1 LEGEFNLIVTSDREE
16 GEVYNGPVSFT
27 KGNAA
32 VQVTLTALGKHTL
45 TVTIEGVSS
54 SETLE
59 VTVKAASGGGG
70 RSSTRVE
77 SPKARLVLLD
87 ESASVSVPAR
97 LDSSTG
103 AAAGEV
109 DAAILNEA
117 FDMSKP
123 NEQGNKQVEI
133 DIPEI
138 DGAKAYEVILP
149 AGALSGGAAGRLIKI
164 NTGVAT
170 LTVPGNMLQA
180 SDIAG
185 AEKVSLTIAPADRNK
200 LTREL
205 QLQIG
210 DRPVI
215 ELGLKID
222 GKTVPW
228 RNEDTAV
235 TVSIPYLPTE
245 EELADPEH
253 ITVWYIDVNG
263 NVVEVPSGRYDP
275 STGTVTFSTSHF
287 SKYAVVFVDKTF
299 EDLGI
304 VTWAKKQIEV
314 LASKGVLKGVSEKE
328 YAPQA
333 AITRADYLY
342 FLVRTLGVNA
352 RFDENFADLKGDAY
366 YYREIGIA
374 KKLGITNGTGNN
386 RFSPEEPITRQD
398 MMVLTGRALGML
410 KKLELQGT
418 SSDLD
423 IFADKSLVADY
434 AVESIASLVREGL
447 IVGSGDRVNP
457 LGKTT
462 RAEAAVFLYRI
473 YGLN

>member
-1 LEGEFNLIVTSDREE
+1 M
-16 GEVYNGPVSFT
+16 
-27 KGNAA
+27 
-32 VQVTLTALGKHTL
+32 
-45 TVTIEGVSS
+45 
-54 SETLE
+54 
-59 VTVKAASGGGG
+59 KAASDTGRG
-70 RSSTRVE
+70 RSSTRLE
-77 SPKARLVLLD
+77 SSKASLDLLD
-87 ESASVSVPAR
+87 GSASVSVPAR

-103 AAAGEV
+103 VAAGEV
-109 DAAILNEA
+109 GAAILNEA
-117 FDMSKP
+117 FAKSKP
-123 NEQGNKQVEI
+123 NEQGIKQVEI

-138 DGAKAYEVILP
+138 DGAKSYEVILP
-149 AGALSGGAAGRLIKI
+149 AGALSEGATGKLIKI

-170 LTVPGNMLQA
+170 LTLPGNMLQA
-180 SDIAG
+180 ADIAG
-185 AEKVSLTIAPADRNK
+185 AENISLKINAADRSK
-200 LTREL
+200 LPLEL
-205 QLQIG
+205 QSQIG

-228 RNEDTAV
+228 SNEDTAV
-235 TVSIPYLPTE
+235 TVSIPYQPSE

-253 ITVWYIDVNG
+253 ITVWYIDGKG

-275 STGTVTFSTSHF
+275 GTGTVTFTTSHF
-287 SKYAVVFVDKTF
+287 SNYTVVYVDKTF
-299 EDLGI
+299 DDLGS

-314 LASKGVLKGVSEKE
+314 LASKGVLKGVSQTE

-342 FLVRTLGVNA
+342 YLVRTLGVNA
-352 RFDENFADLKGDAY
+352 RVDENFEDIKGDAY
-366 YYREIGIA
+366 YFREIGIA

-386 RFSPEEPITRQD
+386 RFSPDEPITRQD

-410 KKLELQGT
+410 KKLELEGT

-423 IFADKSLVADY
+423 RFADKSLVTDY
-434 AVESIASLVREGL
+434 AVESIATLVREGL
-447 IVGSGDRVNP
+447 IVGTGDRVNP

-473 YGLN
+473 YNLN

>member
-1 LEGEFNLIVTSDREE
+1 MLWV
-16 GEVYNGPVSFT
+16 
-27 KGNAA
+27 
-32 VQVTLTALGKHTL
+32 
-45 TVTIEGVSS
+45 
-54 SETLE
+54 
-59 VTVKAASGGGG
+59 
-70 RSSTRVE
+70 
-77 SPKARLVLLD
+77 
-87 ESASVSVPAR
+87 
-97 LDSSTG
+97 
-103 AAAGEV
+103 
-109 DAAILNEA
+109 
-117 FDMSKP
+117 
-123 NEQGNKQVEI
+123 
-133 DIPEI
+133 
-138 DGAKAYEVILP
+138 
-149 AGALSGGAAGRLIKI
+149 

-299 EDLGI
+299 EDLGS

-386 RFSPEEPITRQD
+386 RFSPDEPITRQD
-398 MMVLTGRALGML
+398 MLVLTGRALEML
-410 KKLELQGT
+410 KKLELEGT
-418 SSDLD
+418 ASDLD
-423 IFADKSLVADY
+423 RFADKSLVADY

>member
-1 LEGEFNLIVTSDREE
+1 LQ
-16 GEVYNGPVSFT
+16 Y
-27 KGNAA
+27 
-32 VQVTLTALGKHTL
+32 
-45 TVTIEGVSS
+45 
-54 SETLE
+54 LE
-59 VTVKAASGGGG
+59 VTVKAASSGGGGGG
-70 RSSTRVE
+70 RASTRAE

-87 ESASVSVPAR
+87 GSASLSVPAR
-97 LDSSTG
+97 LDVSTG
-103 AAAGEV
+103 TAAGEV
-109 DAAILNEA
+109 EAALLNEA
-117 FDMSKP
+117 FAKSEP
-123 NEQGNKQVEI
+123 NEQGIKQVEI

-138 DGAKAYEVILP
+138 DGAKAYEITLP
-149 AGALSGGAAGRLIKI
+149 AVALSQGGTDRLIKI
-164 NTGVAT
+164 KTGAAS

-180 SDIAG
+180 AG
-185 AEKVSLTIAPADRNK
+185 ANGSEKASLTIAAAGRSK
-200 LTREL
+200 LPMDL
-205 QLQIG
+205 QAQIG

-215 ELGLKID
+215 ELGLKT
-222 GKTVPW
+222 GGRTVSW
-228 RNEDTAV
+228 RNEDTSV
-235 TVSIPYLPTE
+235 TVSIPYLAAG

-253 ITVWYIDVNG
+253 ITVWYIDG
-263 NVVEVPSGRYDP
+263 KGKVVEVPSGRYDQNP
-275 STGTVTFSTSHF
+275 GAVTFRTSHF
-287 SKYAVVFVDKTF
+287 GNYAVVHVDKTF
-299 EDLGI
+299 DDLGG
-304 VTWAKKQIEV
+304 VTWARKQIGV
-314 LASKGVLKGVSEKE
+314 LVSRGVLKGVSETE

-386 RFSPEEPITRQD
+386 RFSPDEPITRQD
-398 MMVLTGRALGML
+398 MLVLTGRALEML
-410 KKLELQGT
+410 KKLELEGT
-418 SSDLD
+418 ASDLD
-423 IFADKSLVADY
+423 RFADKSLVADY